1 MSFIFLY
8 FLNSILFL
16 ICFNFY
22 FVYIFSSV
30 FLTYKLF
37 TYSFHYH
44 FVRFLSMQISEALFL
59 YQFLCLLFS
68 SFPLNSLF
76 CPILMCLLFVLFFYY
91 SLESFYFL
99 MTDSKAMCSDG
110 TRGGEE
116 LGEVE
121 EKKNRV
127 RIYMRANSIFN
138 IRRKTLFQDY
148 QSYKEKMIK

>member
-22 FVYIFSSV
+22 FVYIFPSL
-30 FLTYKLF
+30 FLPYKSF

-44 FVRFLSMQISEALFL
+44 FERFLSMQISEALFL
-59 YQFLCLLFS
+59 YQFLCLIFS

-99 MTDSKAMCSDG
+99 MTDNKAMCSDG

-121 EKKNRV
+121 EKK
-127 RIYMRANSIFN
+127 
-138 IRRKTLFQDY
+138 Q
-148 QSYKEKMIK
+148 